1 MRSSLLIWDGLTVE
15 LLLSLC
21 ITTVYQPVRELLQQE
36 RKKDMEKKKKE
47 TEGQSSEDA
56 SENKEDNQIT
66 LRSLN
71 MEDMR
76 QAKSQM
82 GQDQG
87 PKTQNAY
94 YFFFKKKS
102 RDVVSA
108 VRPLTCFLL
117 TPSLGA
123 ITASSSWS

>member
-1 MRSSLLIWDGLTVE
+1 MALCNQNN
-15 LLLSLC
+15 SLC

-76 QAKSQM
+76 QAKSQGDSTVM
-82 GQDQG
+82 SGLE
-87 PKTQNAY
+87 NAMDFWEVELIY
-94 YFFFKKKS
+94 IK
-102 RDVVSA
+102 
-108 VRPLTCFLL
+108 
-117 TPSLGA
+117 PSF
-123 ITASSSWS
+123 SNKPD